1 MNHLIEKFE
10 RFVIWA
16 MLFLLGIVVIVS
28 VFEFAVL
35 IFKVIFVESHENA
48 VVFDITHL
56 NSVFG
61 LFFSILIGLELFET
75 VKVYLKDSVFHA
87 EIILLVAII
96 AVARKVVL
104 LDYSTTEGL
113 TMLGI
118 GFIVLSLAAGYYL
131 LKKGNR
137 VKTNK
142 KDD

>member
-1 MNHLIEKFE
+1 MNQLIEKFE

-16 MLFLLGIVVIVS
+16 MLLLLGIVVVVS

-35 IFKVIFVESHENA
+35 IFTVIFFEPHENA
-48 VVFDITHL
+48 VLFDINHL
-56 NSVFG
+56 NTVFG

-75 VKVYLKDSVFHA
+75 VKVYLKDNIFHA

-104 LDYSTTEGL
+104 LDYSDTEGL

-118 GFIVLSLAAGYYL
+118 GFIVLSLATGYYL

-137 VKTNK
+137 VKSGK
-142 KDD
+142 KTD

>member
-10 RFVIWA
+10 RFVIWS
-16 MLFLLGIVVIVS
+16 MLFLLGIVVVVS

-35 IFKVIFVESHENA
+35 IFKVIFVEPHENA
-48 VVFDITHL
+48 VVFDITYL

-104 LDYSTTEGL
+104 LDYSNTEGL

-118 GFIVLSLAAGYYL
+118 GFIVLSLSAGYYL

-142 KDD
+142 KVE

>member
-137 VKTNK
+137 VKTNR
-142 KDD
+142 KDE